1 MTAPGRINR
10 LADVKFK
17 TGLTVGVAVGYVL
30 GARAG
35 RDRYEQIK
43 RASVAASRHPAVG
56 QLGRQVTG
64 LTDLVR
70 TGLAGGLEA
79 GSRGMRVVAETTPES
94 PEQISATRR

>member
-1 MTAPGRINR
+1 M
-10 LADVKFK
+10 KFK
-17 TGLTVGVAVGYVL
+17 TGLTVGIVVGYVL

-56 QLGRQVTG
+56 QLGRQATG

-70 TGLAGGLEA
+70 TGIAGGLEA
-79 GSRGMRVVAETTPES
+79 GSRGLRVVAESTPEP